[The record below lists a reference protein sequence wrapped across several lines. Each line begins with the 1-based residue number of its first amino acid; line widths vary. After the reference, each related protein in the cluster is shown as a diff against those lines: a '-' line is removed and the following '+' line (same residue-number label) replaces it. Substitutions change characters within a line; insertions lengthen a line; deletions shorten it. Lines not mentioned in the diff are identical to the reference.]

1 MMAMDIGVNITDE
14 EGIDSCVRMAQQFGF
29 TGIAVIGDMSEP
41 MVRVTDNF
49 TIFRRIELRGKGLGN
64 LKKQSD
70 AARKS
75 GLVVA
80 MQLNTIGM
88 TNWAAEDPR
97 VDLLTINP
105 SKESRLR
112 DTTARLAAS
121 SSTCLEIQI
130 APLLSSTGLSR
141 SKVLKSYREAVTT
154 AVDANMEIVLS
165 SGAIYPMGLR
175 SPVAMIHIG
184 MLIGLEKA
192 VAEHAVMDTPSQIVE
207 RNMKKLGPGYVRA
220 GVEVLRGGMRS

>member
-1 MMAMDIGVNITDE
+1 MMAMDIGVNITDKE
-14 EGIDSCVRMAQQFGF
+14 EIESCARIAQQFGF
-29 TGIAVIGDMSEP
+29 AGMAVMGDISEP
-41 MVRVTDNF
+41 MVRVTDSF
-49 TIFRRIELRGKGLGN
+49 MIFRRIELKGKGLGN
-64 LKKQSD
+64 LRKQSN
-70 AARKS
+70 AARRS

-80 MQLNTIGM
+80 MQLSTIEV

-175 SPVAMIHIG
+175 SPVAMVHIG
-184 MLIGLEKA
+184 MLVGLEKT

-207 RNMKKLGPGYVRA
+207 RNMKKLGPEYVRA
-220 GVEVLRGGMRS
+220 GVEVLRGGLRP